1 MAALRAVRGSRGAPA
16 LRPPPGQRRG
26 SSGGLRAHLGRW
38 GQHLEAAAGW
48 AERWRLRN
56 LNAPRPTLRL
66 TPDIAAAEFTLSCG
80 GGVSVPGTPGT
91 PGSLGLSPPVRL
103 GPGPAPRLQRHP
115 AAPGAG
121 PVPPGERERP
131 GGAAPPQ
138 VSERG
143 LAALHHLSS
152 LRSLD
157 LSGIPVP
164 SPGRFRALLEAA
176 LPGCRI
182 LGLEE
187 PRE

>member
-1 MAALRAVRGSRGAPA
+1 MAALRAVFG
-16 LRPPPGQRRG
+16 
-26 SSGGLRAHLGRW
+26 
-38 GQHLEAAAGW
+38 AAA
-48 AERWRLRN
+48 L
-56 LNAPRPTLRL
+56 APPRR
-66 TPDIAAAEFTLSCG
+66 
-80 GGVSVPGTPGT
+80 
-91 PGSLGLSPPVRL
+91 SP
-103 GPGPAPRLQRHP
+103 
-115 AAPGAG
+115 
-121 PVPPGERERP
+121 
-131 GGAAPPQ
+131 GAAPAAAPARGGLDLSGTPVTYGGLDNLVSLAHLAHLDLSGCPHLSDWALGRLHVFSGTLQHLALARCPQ